1 MQKNCS
7 LRLKHTDPVF
17 RLKRTGKNLLSSGE
31 YADNLI
37 KYLGCARKTGTLSVN
52 DLSDA
57 IKKIT
62 GVSQIASNDS
72 SNSDIDDSFPAPG
85 EHVIVFWIESL
96 KDIVWYL
103 GIVDFVTEEKEAR
116 IIQLKR
122 TDKKGQHWNIPE
134 ESDIWAVNDDQII
147 ARNIDVIYRGASLN
161 RIEISY
167 SEISY

>member
-1 MQKNCS
+1 MQKKLFIEVKTYRSCVS
-7 LRLKHTDPVF
+7 PEKDRQEP
-17 RLKRTGKNLLSSGE
+17 SE

-37 KYLGCARKTGTLSVN
+37 KYLGCARKTGTSVN
-52 DLSDA
+52 DLSDT

-62 GVSQIASNDS
+62 GISQIASNDS
-72 SNSDIDDSFPAPG
+72 SYSDIDDSFPAPG
-85 EHVIVFWIESL
+85 EHVIVFWIEGL
-96 KDIVWYL
+96 KDVVWYL

-116 IIQLKR
+116 IMHLKR
-122 TDKKGQHWNIPE
+122 TDKKRQHWNIPE

-147 ARNIDVIYRGASLN
+147 ARNIDVIYCGASLN